1 MVLFCLM
8 NLENAF
14 SEVHPIKSNVIINNK
29 KFFVYFE
36 YLDVYYIISV
46 YLVDPW
52 SLYSVVVKLRH
63 VTTPAVA

>member
-1 MVLFCLM
+1 MRVNSQKYFKT
-8 NLENAF
+8 
-14 SEVHPIKSNVIINNK
+14 KSNVIINNK

-46 YLVDPW
+46 YLLDLW